1 MAAAVLLTTAAV
13 PCTAAVTCDVPGAA
27 CLQEPVRL
35 LDVPYLPQSEALCGG
50 AAAAMVM
57 RYWAG
62 GSVHAD
68 AFAHLVD
75 QQAGGIR
82 GDDLL
87 RALHEQG
94 WQATSFKGD
103 EATVARHLADG
114 RPIIA
119 LVEDRPDRFHYVVVV
134 GWSGGRVIAHD
145 PARAPFRV
153 YRQDAF
159 LNAWSKSGFWTLLA
173 TPGVAGTKSPGAPTV
188 VPALARAGGGPCES
202 MVTEGVRLAGVGD
215 AEEARRLLELAVETC
230 PADPA
235 PRREL
240 AGVYVLHREWDKAAG
255 RAREALE
262 RDPSDTHAAR
272 ILGTSLFL
280 EDDVDGALAAWNLVG
295 EPTIDLV
302 NVIGLDRIRY
312 EVIATLLGLQPR
324 DLLTPD
330 RLRRARR
337 RLEELPGANLTRV
350 TYVPRDGG
358 RANVEAVLV
367 ERPLVPTGLAPL
379 GVLAARSLIDR
390 EIRFTLASPTG
401 GGEALEASWRW
412 WVQRPRVSVSF
423 STPSPVPAL
432 GTVWRLEA
440 FYDRQSYHDRV
451 DVEEARRGASF
462 GVMDWL
468 SGRWRWELGIGLDRW
483 RDLGASVGVN
493 AALARHSADDRWAAT
508 LRGSLLGG
516 AVDTGT
522 ASLRVDWRSDTRR
535 EGAVWHARAGLDLA
549 GEDAPYALWPG
560 AGTGHARDV
569 LLRAHPLLED
579 GVIRSGVF
587 GRRLA
592 HGGVELRQWIRPTSR
607 PWRIAPAAFADVARA
622 GRTESGF
629 DDRLHVD
636 AGVGL
641 LLGVPGGAVRID
653 VGRGLRD
660 GAMAVS
666 ITTTRDP

>member
-1 MAAAVLLTTAAV
+1 
-13 PCTAAVTCDVPGAA
+13 
-27 CLQEPVRL
+27 VRL

-57 RYWAG
+57 RYWAAG
-62 GSVHAD
+62 FVHAD

-75 QQAGGIR
+75 PQAGGIR

-103 EATVARHLADG
+103 EAAVVRHLVEG

-119 LVEDRPDRFHYVVVV
+119 LLEDRPDRFHYVVVV

-153 YRQDAF
+153 YRQGAF
-159 LNAWSKSGFWTLLA
+159 LNAWSKSGFWTLLTMPGA
-173 TPGVAGTKSPGAPTV
+173 AGITTPGTPTMVPAVAGS
-188 VPALARAGGGPCES
+188 GGGPCES

-215 AEEARRLLELAVETC
+215 AEQARGLLELAVETC
-230 PADPA
+230 PADAA

-240 AGVYVLHREWDKAAG
+240 AGMHVLHREWDKAAA

-262 RDPSDTHAAR
+262 RDPADAHAAR

-280 EDDVDGALAAWNLVG
+280 ENDFDGALGAWNLVG
-295 EPTIDLV
+295 EPTIDLI
-302 NVIGLDRIRY
+302 NIIGLERIRY

-330 RLRRARR
+330 GLRRARR
-337 RLEELPGANLTRV
+337 RLEELPGANLTGV
-350 TYVPRDGG
+350 AYVPRDGG

-367 ERPLVPTGLAPL
+367 ERPLVPTGLVPIGL
-379 GVLAARSLIDR
+379 LAARSLIDR
-390 EIRFTLASPTG
+390 EVRFTVASPTG

-412 WVQRPRVSVSF
+412 WVRRPRVSVSF
-423 STPSPVPAL
+423 STPSPVRAL

-440 FYDRQSYHDRV
+440 FYDRQSYFDRV
-451 DVEEARRGASF
+451 DVEEVRRGASF
-462 GVMDWL
+462 GVTDWL
-468 SGRWRWELGIGLDRW
+468 SDRWRWELGIGLDRW
-483 RDLGASVGVN
+483 RDVGASVGSS
-493 AALARHSADDRWAAT
+493 AALARHSTDDRWAAT
-508 LRGSLLGG
+508 LRGSLLAG

-522 ASLRVDWRSDTRR
+522 VSLRVDWRSETRR
-535 EGAVWHARAGLDLA
+535 EGAVWHARAGLDAA
-549 GEDAPYALWPG
+549 GDDAPYALWPG

-579 GVIRSGVF
+579 GVTRSGVF

-592 HGGVELRQWIRPTSR
+592 HGGVELRHWIRPTSR
-607 PWRIAPAAFADVARA
+607 PWRIAPAMFVDVARA
-622 GRTESGF
+622 GRTASGF

-653 VGRGLRD
+653 VGWGLRD
-660 GAMAVS
+660 GTMALS
-666 ITTTRDP
+666 AGWTR